1 MTGLSKRVA
10 VGMSGGVDSS
20 VSAYLLQQ
28 QGYDVV
34 GLSAKMTKCGGKTG
48 QQAQEDAAKVCE
60 HLGIEFYTVDL
71 TEVFEKQIV
80 SYFLETYKIGKTP
93 NPCAVCNKLIKWGA
107 MYDYALEQ
115 LDCSM
120 IATGHYA
127 IIEELDGQCNLK
139 RSTDKLKDQTYML
152 INLTQ
157 EDLSHTLFPLGHLT
171 KEEVRVIAKE
181 NNLPTAETPESQDVC
196 FINKPETVQ
205 SFLEKHLQT
214 QPGPIIDC
222 STDKVIGEHEGYYRY
237 TIGQRKGIK
246 VPYPYPLYVVSI
258 DADSNVIYV
267 GAKEDIENDTL
278 IVDNVNWINTK
289 PAEESFFALTKI
301 RYNSKP
307 KLSQLDFI
315 EDDCV
320 SISFENP
327 QFAITPGQVAAFYSL
342 DNQYLLGGGWIQ

>member
-1 MTGLSKRVA
+1 MTDSSKRIA
-10 VGMSGGVDSS
+10 VGMSGGIDSS
-20 VSAYLLQQ
+20 VSAFLLQQ

-34 GLSAKMTKCGGKTG
+34 GLSAKMTSCGGKTG
-48 QQAQEDAAKVCE
+48 EDAQKDAAKVCDF
-60 HLGIEFYTVDL
+60 LGIEFYTVNL
-71 TEVFEKQIV
+71 TKEFDDKIV
-80 SYFLETYKIGKTP
+80 SYFIDSYKYGKTP
-93 NPCAVCNKLIKWGA
+93 NPCAVCNKAIKWGA
-107 MYDYALEQ
+107 MYEYAKKELNCN
-115 LDCSM
+115 L

-127 IIEELDGQCNLK
+127 IIEDLEGKNNLK

-171 KEEVRVIAKE
+171 KEEVKAIARE

-205 SFLEKHLQT
+205 TYLEGYLKA

-222 STDKVIGEHEGYYRY
+222 STDEVIGEHSGYYRY

-246 VPYPYPLYVVSI
+246 VSYPYPLYVISI
-258 DADSNVIYV
+258 DAENNIVYV
-267 GAKEDIENDTL
+267 GAKEDIESDTL
-278 IVDNVNWINTK
+278 IADNVNWVTEK
-289 PAEESFFALTKI
+289 PSEKTFFALTKI

-307 KLSQLDFI
+307 KLSQLELI
-315 EDDCV
+315 DDNCV

-327 QFAITPGQVAAFYSL
+327 QFAITPGQVAAFYTL
-342 DNQYLLGGGWIQ
+342 DNKYLIGGGWIQ